1 MPVNGRVKGHSAE
14 RAAARYLRDQG
25 YPLAITSRNALS
37 HDGTPQETDI
47 LGVPGVS
54 IEVKNRREL
63 NIGSGLCQA
72 SIQAGPE
79 RLPVLLVKPVGIGL
93 EQVGSWWSITYFK
106 DLVPL
111 FPGEGAL

>member
-1 MPVNGRVKGHSAE
+1 MISSTAKGFSAE

-25 YPLAITSRNALS
+25 YSLAITSRNS
-37 HDGTPQETDI
+37 IGHMGTTQPSDI

-54 IEVKNRREL
+54 IEVKNRKEL
-63 NIGSGLCQA
+63 NIGAALCQT
-72 SIQAGPE
+72 SIQAGPD
-79 RLPVLLVKPVGIGL
+79 RIPVLLVKPYGVGL
-93 EQVGSWWSITYFK
+93 ESVGAWWAMTYFR

>member
-1 MPVNGRVKGHSAE
+1 MTVNSRVKGHTAE

-25 YPLAITSRNALS
+25 YPLAVTSRNALG
-37 HDGTPQETDI
+37 HDGTPQESDI
-47 LGVPGVS
+47 LGIPGVS
-54 IEVKNRREL
+54 IEVKNRKEL

-72 SIQAGPE
+72 SIQAGLE
-79 RLPVLLVKPVGIGL
+79 KIPVLLVKPYGVGL
-93 EQVGSWWSITYFK
+93 ESVGSWWAVTYFR